1 MSNRSLTFRIAL
13 NFEDFMISPH
23 DISGLTVS
31 DGADPDSPT
40 LVQSR
45 DIRKGMEV
53 VSTSNTVRISL
64 RNTRT
69 SAGILKSKFKI
80 MWRSLP
86 ASTGDGSRYDSRHNY
101 FLFAFFIKNHRS
113 VRIANE

>member
-1 MSNRSLTFRIAL
+1 MFTVQSIAL
-13 NFEDFMISPH
+13 AFRLAVNFEDFMISPH

-64 RNTRT
+64 NTRT
-69 SAGILKSKFKI
+69 STGNLKLKFKI

-101 FLFAFFIKNHRS
+101 FLFAFFS
-113 VRIANE
+113 

>member
-1 MSNRSLTFRIAL
+1 
-13 NFEDFMISPH
+13 MISPH

-64 RNTRT
+64 NTRT
-69 SAGILKSKFKI
+69 STENLKLKFKI